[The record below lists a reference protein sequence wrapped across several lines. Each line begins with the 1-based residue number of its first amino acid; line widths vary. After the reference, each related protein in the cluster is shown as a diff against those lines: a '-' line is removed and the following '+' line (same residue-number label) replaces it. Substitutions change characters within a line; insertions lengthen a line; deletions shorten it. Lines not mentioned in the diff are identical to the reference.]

1 LASPDKDL
9 TLIQVTPPGHGG
21 VSDYAQCLQ
30 DEWRAQG
37 HASSVIALSK
47 ELAAERS
54 LRARVGNQLDGRP
67 ARTCSVVLH
76 FSGYGYGRRGLCFW
90 LLDEIKALRRDGVR
104 LVVVFHELF
113 ASGPPWRSAFWVSRL
128 QALIAARLARHADA
142 LWTNTEHHANWLRRI
157 VDPRIRVC
165 VRPVFSNVGE
175 LEAPPGVQARKPQA
189 VVFGSASTRQRVFD
203 ALHGRSDALR
213 RLGVER
219 LIEVGSGNPS
229 RQQPG
234 GLPSHFL
241 GRLDVADL
249 GKLLRLSRFGLL
261 DYPPQY
267 LGKSGVF
274 AAYASHACVVI
285 NTCQPGP
292 ATDGLMADR
301 HYLLVPTHAGT
312 QLDQASLEVR
322 AAALTRWYSPHSL
335 PRQARELLALARKN

>member
-1 LASPDKDL
+1 MASPDTDL
-9 TLIQVTPPGHGG
+9 LLIQVTPPGHGG

-30 DEWRAQG
+30 EEWLAQG
-37 HASSVIALSK
+37 QASSVIALSK

-54 LRARVGNQLDGRP
+54 LRARIGDQLGGRP
-67 ARTCSVVLH
+67 AHTCSLVLH

-90 LLDEIKALRRDGVR
+90 LLDEIAALRRDGVR

-142 LWTNTEHHANWLRRI
+142 VWTNTEHHANWLRRV
-157 VDPRIRVC
+157 VDSRIRVR

-175 LEAPPGVQARKPQA
+175 LATPPGAQARRPQA

-203 ALHGRSDALR
+203 ALRGRSDALR
-213 RLGVER
+213 RLGIER
-219 LIEVGSGNPS
+219 LVEVGSGNPS
-229 RQQPG
+229 RQEPA

-249 GKLLRLSRFGLL
+249 GQLLRLSRFGLL

-274 AAYASHACVVI
+274 AAYASHACVVL
-285 NTCQPGP
+285 NTCRPGP

-301 HYLLVPTHAGT
+301 HYLLVPAPAGT
-312 QLDQASLEVR
+312 QLGEASLEAR
-322 AAALTRWYSPHSL
+322 ATALTRWYSPHSL
-335 PRQARELLALARKN
+335 PRQARQLLILARKN